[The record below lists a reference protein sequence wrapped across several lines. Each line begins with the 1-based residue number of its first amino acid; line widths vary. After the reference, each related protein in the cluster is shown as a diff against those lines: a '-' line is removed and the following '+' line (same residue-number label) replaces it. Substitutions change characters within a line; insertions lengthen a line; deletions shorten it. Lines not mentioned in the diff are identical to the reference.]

1 MAKPRGCLSK
11 LLLLM
16 VIIGAAAVA
25 TPLLRLAPLKN
36 AVELKLSEAL
46 GRRVIIDSARLTLI
60 GGPYVTLTGMTAGE
74 DPEFGEG
81 TFLKANEVRA
91 DLDVI
96 QYLRT
101 RQIFIDSITLKS
113 PQIDLVKNSGGVW
126 SWTTLGRQSSEQSP
140 VSRLVSEAVSF
151 LSILSLA
158 PGANL
163 SEPTFRKIKIE
174 NASVK
179 MIDYTGSK
187 PSQVLYKN
195 IVLNASLNPYAGGD
209 ARGGSQVKGELVVQ
223 SEEDGEADRFN
234 ATLPFD
240 LRIDDLDASKL
251 SVTGSVGPG
260 PIETKNVSIGAL
272 AINGE
277 INSNREAPLTGNGQ
291 MWATGLVIHT
301 VNLSE
306 RVAQAL
312 KLDQIGDMSPGTA
325 VASLETAFQIS
336 EGTFNTTGL
345 RIQHLDGLGDA
356 TVPTGYFK
364 IESALTVN
372 YEATVVLSP
381 EATLRVK
388 SVSSTLGLVVTI
400 LETNNRV
407 SVPINISGDV
417 RNPEVQVDVSRIF

>member
-1 MAKPRGCLSK
+1 MAKRRGCLSK

-16 VIIGAAAVA
+16 VIIGAAALA
-25 TPLLRLAPLKN
+25 APLLRLAPLKN

-46 GRRVIIDSARLTLI
+46 GRRVTIDSARLTLI
-60 GGPYVTLTGMTAGE
+60 GGPYVTLTGMTASE
-74 DPEFGEG
+74 EPEFGEG

-91 DLDVI
+91 DLDII
-96 QYLRT
+96 QFLRT
-101 RQIFIDSITLKS
+101 RQIVIDSLTLKS
-113 PQIDLVKNSGGVW
+113 PHIDLVKNPAGVW
-126 SWTTLGRQSSEQSP
+126 SWTTLGKQSSGQST
-140 VSRLVSEAVSF
+140 VSRMISEVGSS

-163 SEPTFRKIKIE
+163 SEPAFRKIKIE

-187 PSQVLYKN
+187 PSELLYKN
-195 IVLNASLNPYAGGD
+195 IVLNASVIPYVGGD
-209 ARGGSQVKGELVVQ
+209 SRGGSQVTGELVVQ
-223 SEEDGEADRFN
+223 SDEDGEADRFK

-240 LRIDDLDASKL
+240 LRIADLDASKL
-251 SVTGSVGPG
+251 SVSGSVGPG

-272 AINGE
+272 AINGA
-277 INSNREAPLTGNGQ
+277 INSNRDAPLTGDGQ
-291 MWATGLVIHT
+291 MSATDLVIHT

-336 EGTFNTTGL
+336 QGTFNTTGL
-345 RIQHLDGLGDA
+345 RIQQLDGLGDA
-356 TVPTGYFK
+356 TVPTGHFK
-364 IESALTVN
+364 IESALTVS
-372 YEATVVLSP
+372 YEATVALSP

-388 SVSSTLGLVVTI
+388 SASSTLGLVVTI
-400 LETNNRV
+400 LEMNNRL

-417 RNPEVQVDVSRIF
+417 RNPEVEVDVSRIF